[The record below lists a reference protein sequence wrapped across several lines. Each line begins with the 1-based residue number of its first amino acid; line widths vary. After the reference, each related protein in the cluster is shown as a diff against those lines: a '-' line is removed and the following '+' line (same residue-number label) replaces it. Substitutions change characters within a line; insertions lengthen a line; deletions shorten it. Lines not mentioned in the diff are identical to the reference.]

1 MSAHLQGDRNTVMN
15 YLLNYVGKLFFLV
28 FASAL
33 TLTAQAQ
40 NASPEKGALTPEER
54 QAAIKYLEETRQK
67 VLDSLKDLSDA
78 QWKFKPAPD
87 RWSAAE
93 VAEHIAVSEETLL
106 MLVTDRV
113 MKSPAAPEKKEA
125 AKGKDELIRNS
136 ITNRSVKA
144 QAPEMLRPTNR
155 FKTREETIKAFNAS
169 RDKTIEYVKTTQDDL
184 RSHFT
189 PHPIFKD
196 LDAYQW
202 LLLLSGH
209 SERHSLQ
216 ILEVRADQNF
226 PKK

>member
-1 MSAHLQGDRNTVMN
+1 MMN
-15 YLLNYVGKLFFLV
+15 KLLNYAGKLFFLV

-40 NASPEKGALTPEER
+40 NASTEKSALSPEER
-54 QAAIKYLEETRQK
+54 QSAIKYLEETRQK

-78 QWKFKPAPD
+78 QWKFKSAPE

-93 VAEHIAVSEETLL
+93 VAEHIAVSEEAILG
-106 MLVTDRV
+106 LVTERV

-125 AKGKDELIRNS
+125 AKDKDELVRTS
-136 ITNRSVKA
+136 VTNRSVKV
-144 QAPEMLRPTNR
+144 QAPEMLKPASR
-155 FKTREETIKAFNAS
+155 FKTREEMIKAFNAS

-184 RSHFT
+184 RSHFG

-202 LLLLSGH
+202 VLLISGH

-216 ILEVRADQNF
+216 ILEVKADPNF

>member
-1 MSAHLQGDRNTVMN
+1 MTKH
-15 YLLNYVGKLFFLV
+15 LLNCAGKLFFLV
-28 FASAL
+28 IAAAL
-33 TLTAQAQ
+33 TLSAQAQ
-40 NASPEKGALTPEER
+40 NAPAEKGALTPDER
-54 QAAIKYLEETRQK
+54 QAAVKYLEDTRQK

-78 QWKFKPAPD
+78 QWKFKPAPE

-106 MLVTDRV
+106 GLVTDRV
-113 MKSPAAPEKKEA
+113 MKTPADPEKKEA
-125 AKGKDELIRNS
+125 VKGKDELVRNS
-136 ITNRSVKA
+136 ITNRSVKV
-144 QAPEMLRPTNR
+144 QAPEMLKPTNR
-155 FKTREETIKAFNAS
+155 FKTREEMIKAFNES

-184 RSHFT
+184 RSHFL
-189 PHPIFKD
+189 PHPIFKE

-216 ILEVRADQNF
+216 ILEVKADPNF

>member
-1 MSAHLQGDRNTVMN
+1 MMN
-15 YLLNYVGKLFFLV
+15 HLLNCAGKLLFLV
-28 FASAL
+28 IASAL

-40 NASPEKGALTPEER
+40 NAPTEKSALSPEER

-106 MLVTDRV
+106 GLVTERV
-113 MKSPAAPEKKEA
+113 MKSPATPEKKEA
-125 AKGKDELIRNS
+125 AKGKDELVRNS
-136 ITNRSVKA
+136 ITNRSVKV

-184 RSHFT
+184 RSHFG

-202 LLLLSGH
+202 VLLISGH

-216 ILEVRADQNF
+216 ILEVRADSNF

>member
-1 MSAHLQGDRNTVMN
+1 MINH
-15 YLLNYVGKLFFLV
+15 LLNYVGKLFFLV

-33 TLTAQAQ
+33 TMTAQAQ
-40 NASPEKGALTPEER
+40 NAATEKSALTPDER
-54 QAAIKYLEETRQK
+54 KAAIKYLEETRQK
-67 VLDSLKDLSDA
+67 VLDSLKDISDA

-106 MLVTDRV
+106 ALVTDRV

-144 QAPEMLRPTNR
+144 QAPEMLKPTNR

-184 RSHFT
+184 RSHFAA
-189 PHPIFKD
+189 HPIFKD

-216 ILEVRADQNF
+216 ILEVRADPNF
-226 PKK
+226 PKM

>member
-1 MSAHLQGDRNTVMN
+1 MMN
-15 YLLNYVGKLFFLV
+15 HLLNCAGKLFFLV
-28 FASAL
+28 IASAL

-40 NASPEKGALTPEER
+40 NAPTEKSALSPEER

-67 VLDSLKDLSDA
+67 VLDSMKDLSDA
-78 QWKFKPAPD
+78 QWKFKPAPE

-106 MLVTDRV
+106 GLVTDRV
-113 MKSPAAPEKKEA
+113 MKSPATPEKKDA
-125 AKGKDELIRNS
+125 AKGKDELVRNS
-136 ITNRSVKA
+136 ITNRSVKV

-184 RSHFT
+184 RSHFG

-216 ILEVRADQNF
+216 ILEVRADPNF

>member
-1 MSAHLQGDRNTVMN
+1 MN
-15 YLLNYVGKLFFLV
+15 RLLNYAGKLILLV

-33 TLTAQAQ
+33 TMTAQAQ
-40 NASPEKGALTPEER
+40 NASTEKTTLTPEER

-67 VLDSLKDLSDA
+67 VLDSLKNLSDA
-78 QWKFKPAPD
+78 QWKFKSAPD

-106 MLVTDRV
+106 ALVTDRV
-113 MKSPAAPEKKEA
+113 MKSAAAPEKKEA
-125 AKGKDELIRNS
+125 VKGKDDLIRNS
-136 ITNRSVKA
+136 ITNRTVKV
-144 QAPEMLRPTNR
+144 QAPEMLKPTNR
-155 FKTREETIKAFNAS
+155 FKTLEETVKAFNAN

-184 RSHFT
+184 RSHFM
-189 PHPIFKD
+189 PHPVFKD

-202 LLLLSGH
+202 ILLLSGH

-226 PKK
+226 PGK

>member
-1 MSAHLQGDRNTVMN
+1 MMN
-15 YLLNYVGKLFFLV
+15 KLLNYAGKLFFLV

-40 NASPEKGALTPEER
+40 NASTEKSALSPEER
-54 QAAIKYLEETRQK
+54 QSAIKYLEETRQK

-78 QWKFKPAPD
+78 QWKFKSAPD
-87 RWSAAE
+87 RWSPAE
-93 VAEHIAVSEETLL
+93 VAEHIAVSEEAILG
-106 MLVTDRV
+106 LVTERV

-125 AKGKDELIRNS
+125 AKDKDELVRTS
-136 ITNRSVKA
+136 VTNRSVKV
-144 QAPEMLRPTNR
+144 QAPEMLKPASR
-155 FKTREETIKAFNAS
+155 FKTREEMIKAFNAS

-184 RSHFT
+184 RSHFG

-202 LLLLSGH
+202 VLLISGH

-216 ILEVRADQNF
+216 ILEVKADPNF

>member
-1 MSAHLQGDRNTVMN
+1 MMN
-15 YLLNYVGKLFFLV
+15 YLLNYAGKLFFLV

-40 NASPEKGALTPEER
+40 NASTEKGAPSPEER

-78 QWKFKPAPD
+78 QWKFKSAPD

-106 MLVTDRV
+106 GLVTERV

-125 AKGKDELIRNS
+125 AKNKDELVRNS
-136 ITNRSVKA
+136 VTNRSVKV

-155 FKTREETIKAFNAS
+155 FKTLEETIKAFNAS

-184 RSHFT
+184 RSHFA

-196 LDAYQW
+196 LDGYQW

-216 ILEVRADQNF
+216 IIEVRSDPNF

>member
-1 MSAHLQGDRNTVMN
+1 MMN
-15 YLLNYVGKLFFLV
+15 KQLNYAGKLLFLV
-28 FASAL
+28 CASAL

-40 NASPEKGALTPEER
+40 NASTEKSTLSPEER
-54 QAAIKYLEETRQK
+54 QSALEETRQK

-78 QWKFKPAPD
+78 QWKFKSAPD

-93 VAEHIAVSEETLL
+93 VAEHIAVSEEAILG
-106 MLVTDRV
+106 LVTERV

-125 AKGKDELIRNS
+125 AKDKDELVRTS
-136 ITNRSVKA
+136 VTNRSVKV
-144 QAPEMLRPTNR
+144 QAPEMLKPTSR
-155 FKTREETIKAFNAS
+155 FKTREEMIKAFNAS

-202 LLLLSGH
+202 VLLISGH

-216 ILEVRADQNF
+216 ILEVKADPNF

>member
-1 MSAHLQGDRNTVMN
+1 MMN
-15 YLLNYVGKLFFLV
+15 KLLNCAGILFFLV

-40 NASPEKGALTPEER
+40 NASTENNSLSPEER

-78 QWKFKPAPD
+78 QWKFKSGPD

-93 VAEHIAVSEETLL
+93 VAEHIAVSEGTLL
-106 MLVTDRV
+106 ALVTDRV

-125 AKGKDELIRNS
+125 AKDKDELVRTS
-136 ITNRSVKA
+136 VTNRSVKV
-144 QAPEMLRPTNR
+144 QAPEMLKPTNR
-155 FKTREETIKAFNAS
+155 FKTLEETIKAFNAG

-184 RSHFT
+184 RSHFA

-202 LLLLSGH
+202 LLLISGH

-216 ILEVRADQNF
+216 ILEVRAEPNF

>member
-1 MSAHLQGDRNTVMN
+1 MMN
-15 YLLNYVGKLFFLV
+15 HLLNCAGKLFFLV
-28 FASAL
+28 LVSAL
-33 TLTAQAQ
+33 TITAQAQ
-40 NASPEKGALTPEER
+40 NASTEKGALSPEER

-67 VLDSLKDLSDA
+67 VLDSLKDLSDS
-78 QWKFKPAPD
+78 QWKFKSAPD

-93 VAEHIAVSEETLL
+93 VAEHIAVSEGTLL
-106 MLVTDRV
+106 ALVTDRV

-125 AKGKDELIRNS
+125 AKDKDELVRNS
-136 ITNRSVKA
+136 ITNRSVKV

-155 FKTREETIKAFNAS
+155 FKTLDETIKAFNAG

-184 RSHFT
+184 RSHFGS
-189 PHPIFKD
+189 HPIFKD

-216 ILEVRADQNF
+216 ILEVRADPNF

>member
-1 MSAHLQGDRNTVMN
+1 MKSHLQGGRNTMMN
-15 YLLNYVGKLFFLV
+15 HLLNCAGKLFFLV

-40 NASPEKGALTPEER
+40 DASREKSALTPDER

-78 QWKFKPAPD
+78 QWKFKSAPD

-106 MLVTDRV
+106 GLVTDRV
-113 MKSPAAPEKKEA
+113 MKSPATPEKKEA

-155 FKTREETIKAFNAS
+155 FKTRQHTIKAFNSS

-184 RSHFT
+184 RTHFM
-189 PHPIFKD
+189 PHPIFKN
-196 LDAYQW
+196 LTPYQCS
-202 LLLLSGH
+202 LLLS
-209 SERHSLQ
+209 
-216 ILEVRADQNF
+216 
-226 PKK
+226 

>member
-1 MSAHLQGDRNTVMN
+1 MMN
-15 YLLNYVGKLFFLV
+15 KLLNYAGKLFFLV
-28 FASAL
+28 CASAL

-40 NASPEKGALTPEER
+40 NASTEKSALSPEER
-54 QAAIKYLEETRQK
+54 QSAIKYLEETRQK

-78 QWKFKPAPD
+78 QWKFKSGPD

-93 VAEHIAVSEETLL
+93 VAEHIAVSEGTILA
-106 MLVTDRV
+106 LVTERV
-113 MKSPAAPEKKEA
+113 MKSPVAPEKKEA
-125 AKGKDELIRNS
+125 AKDKDELVRTS
-136 ITNRSVKA
+136 VTNRTVKV
-144 QAPEMLRPTNR
+144 QAPEMLKPTSR
-155 FKTREETIKAFNAS
+155 FKTREEMIKAFNAS

-184 RSHFT
+184 RSHFG

-202 LLLLSGH
+202 VLLISGH

-216 ILEVRADQNF
+216 ILEVRADPNF

>member
-1 MSAHLQGDRNTVMN
+1 MMN
-15 YLLNYVGKLFFLV
+15 KLLNYAGKLFFLV

-40 NASPEKGALTPEER
+40 NASTEKSALSPEER
-54 QAAIKYLEETRQK
+54 QSAIKYLEETRQK

-78 QWKFKPAPD
+78 QWKFKSAPD

-93 VAEHIAVSEETLL
+93 VAEHIAVSEEAILG
-106 MLVTDRV
+106 LVTERV

-125 AKGKDELIRNS
+125 AKDKDELVRTS
-136 ITNRSVKA
+136 VTNRSVKV
-144 QAPEMLRPTNR
+144 QAPEMLKPASR
-155 FKTREETIKAFNAS
+155 FKTREEMIKAFNAS

-184 RSHFT
+184 RSHFG

-202 LLLLSGH
+202 VLLISGH

-216 ILEVRADQNF
+216 ILEVKADPNF

>member
-1 MSAHLQGDRNTVMN
+1 MMK
-15 YLLNYVGKLFFLV
+15 YLLNFVGKLFCLV
-28 FASAL
+28 FALAL

-40 NASPEKGALTPEER
+40 NASTEKSGLTPEER
-54 QAAIKYLEETRQK
+54 QAAIKYLEDTRQK

-78 QWKFKPAPD
+78 QWKFKAAPE

-93 VAEHIAVSEETLL
+93 VAEHIAVSEETILA
-106 MLVTDRV
+106 LVTERV

-125 AKGKDELIRNS
+125 VKGKDELVRNS
-136 ITNRSVKA
+136 ITNRTVKA
-144 QAPEMLRPTNR
+144 QAPEMLKPTNR
-155 FKTREETIKAFNAS
+155 FKTLEETIKAFNAS
-169 RDKTIEYVKTTQDDL
+169 RDKTIEYVRTTQDDL

-202 LLLLSGH
+202 ILLLSGH

-216 ILEVRADQNF
+216 ILEVRADPNF

>member
-1 MSAHLQGDRNTVMN
+1 MTNK
-15 YLLNYVGKLFFLV
+15 LLNYAGKLFFLV
-28 FASAL
+28 CASAL

-40 NASPEKGALTPEER
+40 NASTEKSSLSPEER
-54 QAAIKYLEETRQK
+54 QSAIKYLEETRQK

-78 QWKFKPAPD
+78 QWKFKSAPD

-93 VAEHIAVSEETLL
+93 VAEHIAVSEEAILG
-106 MLVTDRV
+106 LVTERV

-125 AKGKDELIRNS
+125 AKDKDELVRTS
-136 ITNRSVKA
+136 VTNRSVKV
-144 QAPEMLRPTNR
+144 QAPEMLKPASR
-155 FKTREETIKAFNAS
+155 FKTREEMIKAFNAS

-184 RSHFT
+184 RSHFG

-196 LDAYQW
+196 IDAYQW
-202 LLLLSGH
+202 VLLISGH

-216 ILEVRADQNF
+216 ILEVRADPNF

>member
-1 MSAHLQGDRNTVMN
+1 MMN
-15 YLLNYVGKLFFLV
+15 HLLNCAGKLFFLV
-28 FASAL
+28 IASAL

-40 NASPEKGALTPEER
+40 NAPTEKSALSPEER

-78 QWKFKPAPD
+78 QFKFKPAPD

-106 MLVTDRV
+106 GLVTDRV
-113 MKSPAAPEKKEA
+113 MKSPATPEKKEA
-125 AKGKDELIRNS
+125 AKGKDELVRNS
-136 ITNRSVKA
+136 ITNRSVKV

-155 FKTREETIKAFNAS
+155 FKTLDETIKAFNAG

-184 RSHFT
+184 RSHIA

-216 ILEVRADQNF
+216 ILEVRADPNF